1 MIVLDASATLEVLF
15 QSEVGR
21 RIEARIYTPGE
32 TLLAPHLLDL
42 EITSAL
48 RRLTRA
54 GHVSVDRA
62 EEALA
67 ILLGL
72 RIVRYPHYVLLS
84 RVWQH
89 RHNLSAYDAV
99 YVALCEALGANL
111 ITCDARLAAAPAN
124 KVKVELF

>member
-21 RIEARIYTPGE
+21 RIEARMYAPGE

-42 EITSAL
+42 EVTSAL
-48 RRLTRA
+48 RRLARA
-54 GHVSVDRA
+54 GLVSVERA

-67 ILLGL
+67 ILLDL
-72 RIVRYPHYVLLS
+72 RIIRYPHYVFLS
-84 RVWQH
+84 RVWQY

-99 YVALCEALGANL
+99 YVALTEALGASL
-111 ITCDARLAAAPAN
+111 ITCDARLASAPATN
-124 KVKVELF
+124 IKVELF